1 MPRVAEPGPDRPAAE
16 PRDRSAAEPRDR
28 PPGPRP
34 WRLWSLRARLTIAAT
49 ALLAAGLAI
58 ASLLLAT
65 TISRSLVSALDNGAL
80 ESGRQVAELVNED
93 RLPDQLSIGSEA
105 TAVIQVVDAG
115 DGVVAASANGDRLVP
130 LVEPAE
136 LVRVRAGERV
146 IVDGERTGLSGQLR
160 VLGVP
165 AEQDG
170 APRTVLVASGT
181 TVLRDSQRALRDGL
195 LVGAPLLLVA
205 LALVSWRVIG
215 WTLAPV
221 EALRRG
227 ADQISAAEIT
237 SAERARQ
244 RLPVPDARDEVR
256 RLAETLNDMLGRL
269 AAASAGQRAFVSDA
283 AHELRSPLA
292 SLRTQLEVAARLG
305 PAETTELATDAL
317 LDVQRLSTLVD
328 DLLLLARLD
337 EAPGRTRR
345 REPVELGDLAASVVS
360 RYGSARVPV
369 RVDRS
374 AEVVVPGDP
383 SGLTRVLANLVD
395 NAIRHASAQVT
406 VSVRVADG
414 QGELVVADD
423 GPGIPVADRDRVFDR
438 FTRLDDARARESGG
452 AGLGLAI
459 VRELVRAHG
468 GTVSLRDAA
477 PGLAV
482 VVTLPASA
490 ALEREEAT
498 R

>member
-1 MPRVAEPGPDRPAAE
+1 MPRVAEARQ
-16 PRDRSAAEPRDR
+16 
-28 PPGPRP
+28 RP

-65 TISRSLVSALDNGAL
+65 TISRSLVSALDSGAL
-80 ESGRQVAELVNED
+80 ESGRQVAELVNEG
-93 RLPDQLSIGSEA
+93 RVPDPVPIGSEA

-115 DGVVAASANGDRLVP
+115 DRVRKASANADRLVP
-130 LVEPAE
+130 LVEPAD
-136 LVRVRAGERV
+136 LAAVRAGQR
-146 IVDGERTGLSGQLR
+146 ITVDGERAGLSGQLR
-160 VLGVP
+160 VLAVP
-165 AEQDG
+165 AEENGDE
-170 APRTVLVASGT
+170 RTVLVASGT
-181 TVLRDSQRALRDGL
+181 TVLRDSQRALRTGL

-227 ADQISAAEIT
+227 ADQISAAEVT
-237 SAERARQ
+237 GGGTAQ

-305 PAETTELATDAL
+305 GAETTELATDAL

-337 EAPGRTRR
+337 EAPGRPRR
-345 REPVELGDLAASVVS
+345 REPVDLGELAGSVVG
-360 RYGSARVPV
+360 RYASARVPV
-369 RVDRS
+369 RLESPAD
-374 AEVVVPGDP
+374 VVVQGDP
-383 SGLTRVLANLVD
+383 NGLTRVLANLVD
-395 NAIRHASAQVT
+395 NATRHASAQVT
-406 VSVRVADG
+406 VSVTTAG
-414 QGELVVADD
+414 GLAELVVTDD
-423 GPGIPVADRDRVFDR
+423 GPGIGVADRDRVFDR

-482 VVTLPASA
+482 VVALPASA
-490 ALEREEAT
+490 VADREEAS
-498 R
+498 RW

>member
-1 MPRVAEPGPDRPAAE
+1 VAEAGPAV
-16 PRDRSAAEPRDR
+16 
-28 PPGPRP
+28 RP

-65 TISRSLVSALDNGAL
+65 TISRSLVSGLDSGAL
-80 ESGRQVAELVNED
+80 ASGRQVAELVDEG
-93 RLPDQLSIGSEA
+93 RPLPEPVPIGSEA
-105 TAVIQVVDAG
+105 TAVIQVVDA
-115 DGVVAASANGDRLVP
+115 DDRVRAASANADRLVP
-130 LVEPAE
+130 LVEPAD
-136 LVRVRAGERV
+136 LARVRAGER
-146 IVDGERTGLSGQLR
+146 IAVDGERAGLAGQLR

-165 AEQDG
+165 AGPDDD
-170 APRTVLVASGT
+170 PRTVLVASGL
-181 TVLRDSQRALRDGL
+181 TVLQDSQHALRNGL
-195 LVGAPLLLVA
+195 LIGAPLLLVA

-237 SAERARQ
+237 SSGTAQ

-269 AAASAGQRAFVSDA
+269 AAASASQRGFVSDA

-305 PAETTELATDAL
+305 GAETTELATDAL
-317 LDVQRLSTLVD
+317 LDVARLSTLVD

-345 REPVELGDLAASVVS
+345 REPVDLGELAATVVG
-360 RYGSARVPV
+360 RYAAARVPV
-369 RVDRS
+369 TVAGPA
-374 AEVVVPGDP
+374 AELVVPGDP
-383 SGLTRVLANLVD
+383 NGLTRVLANLVD
-395 NAIRHASAQVT
+395 NAVRHASAQVT
-406 VSVRVADG
+406 VTVTGTEG
-414 QGELVVADD
+414 QGELIVADD

-468 GTVSLRDAA
+468 GTVTLRDAA
-477 PGLAV
+477 PGLEVHVA
-482 VVTLPASA
+482 LPASA
-490 ALEREEAT
+490 AAPERKEAT
-498 R
+498 TW

>member
-1 MPRVAEPGPDRPAAE
+1 
-16 PRDRSAAEPRDR
+16 
-28 PPGPRP
+28 
-34 WRLWSLRARLTIAAT
+34 
-49 ALLAAGLAI
+49 
-58 ASLLLAT
+58 
-65 TISRSLVSALDNGAL
+65 
-80 ESGRQVAELVNED
+80 
-93 RLPDQLSIGSEA
+93 
-105 TAVIQVVDAG
+105 
-115 DGVVAASANGDRLVP
+115 
-130 LVEPAE
+130 
-136 LVRVRAGERV
+136 
-146 IVDGERTGLSGQLR
+146 
-160 VLGVP
+160 
-165 AEQDG
+165 
-170 APRTVLVASGT
+170 VLVASGT
-181 TVLRDSQRALRDGL
+181 AVLRDSQRALRTGL
-195 LVGAPLLLVA
+195 LVGAPLLLLA

-227 ADQISAAEIT
+227 AAEIT
-237 SAERARQ
+237 GTGTAQ

-305 PAETTELATDAL
+305 GAETTELATDAL
-317 LDVQRLSTLVD
+317 LDVERLSTLVD

-345 REPVELGDLAASVVS
+345 REPVDLGELAGSVVG
-360 RYGSARVPV
+360 RYASARVPV
-369 RVDRS
+369 RLDS
-374 AEVVVPGDP
+374 PAEVVVRGDP
-383 SGLTRVLANLVD
+383 NGLTRVLANLLD
-395 NAIRHASAQVT
+395 NATRHASAQVT
-406 VSVRVADG
+406 VSVTAAG
-414 QGELVVADD
+414 GLAELVVTDD
-423 GPGIPVADRDRVFDR
+423 GPGIGVADRDRVFDR

-482 VVTLPASA
+482 VVALPASA
-490 ALEREEAT
+490 AAAREEAST
-498 R
+498 W